1 MVISDKHKYL
11 FIELFFTGST
21 AISYELCHLY
31 DGKKIINKHSRYHE
45 FLEIATEEQ
54 KKYFVFSGIRNPMD
68 TIVSFYMK
76 FVTNHQGQYTDPK
89 YYRENG
95 GPITKKNLRLY
106 HKIKDLS
113 FEEYFMRFHKLPYD
127 NWTNTAH
134 KKFDYLIRFEDMQN
148 GFDEVLEKLHIQK
161 VRDIPQKNKTADKKS
176 FLDYYTPAIRKRA
189 IFVFGPYMKK
199 WGYTF
204 PPEWNAKEPS
214 LWSRF
219 LFFSVGILKKYYWGH
234 TKSKSIN
241 D

>member
-76 FVTNHQGQYTDPK
+76 FVTNHDGQYTNSK

-113 FEEYFMRFHKLPYD
+113 FEEYFLRYHKIPYD

-148 GFDEVLEKLHIQK
+148 GFDEVLKKLNIGK
-161 VRDIPQKNKTADKKS
+161 VRDIPRKNKTAEKKS

-199 WGYTF
+199 WGYAF

-219 LFFSVGILKKYYWGH
+219 LFFTVGILKKYYWSH
-234 TKSKSIN
+234 TKSNSIN